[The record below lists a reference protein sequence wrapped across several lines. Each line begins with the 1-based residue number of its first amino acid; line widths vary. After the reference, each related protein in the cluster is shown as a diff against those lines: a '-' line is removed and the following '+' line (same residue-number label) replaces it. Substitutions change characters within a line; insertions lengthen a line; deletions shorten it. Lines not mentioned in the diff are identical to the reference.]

1 MKVQLETITPKKAAE
16 WLKKNTTNR
25 PLSQPW
31 INRLA
36 AIILDGKWQVNG
48 DTVRFNGDGTLVD
61 GQHRLHAVL
70 VANKPVESYV
80 VRDVPQEAF
89 DTIDQGHKRTNADV
103 LARRGEKHYVCL
115 AAAAARVWQY
125 ENRFRFGS
133 LSPRPD
139 QLDAVLAKHPKLRLA
154 VELAISLRPR
164 ILSPSDLAFFLY
176 WTRRLH
182 GEIVADPFWISVATA
197 DGLRSG
203 TPAYALYKR
212 LMDSTQAV
220 AKLPREIRLG
230 ICIKAFNAYITD
242 RPMKC
247 LRVSEYEEFPRFEK
261 A

>member
-1 MKVQLETITPKKAAE
+1 
-16 WLKKNTTNR
+16 
-25 PLSQPW
+25 
-31 INRLA
+31 
-36 AIILDGKWQVNG
+36 
-48 DTVRFNGDGTLVD
+48 
-61 GQHRLHAVL
+61 
-70 VANKPVESYV
+70 
-80 VRDVPQEAF
+80 
-89 DTIDQGHKRTNADV
+89 
-103 LARRGEKHYVCL
+103 
-115 AAAAARVWQY
+115 
-125 ENRFRFGS
+125 
-133 LSPRPD
+133 
-139 QLDAVLAKHPKLRLA
+139 LRLA